1 MEKCNHEHC
10 TCEHELEEENC
21 TCDDECSCEHENCTC
36 NDECSCEHEE
46 QEIKKEDKHTNKL
59 NEAYNKISE
68 LEDAL
73 LRSKAE
79 FINYRKRLE
88 DEQSRLLK
96 FCNEDIIKEIL
107 PIIDNFERAISMD
120 DDNLNDEV
128 SKFLSGFKLIY
139 GNLISILNAYEVVEI
154 KSLNEPFDPTYHQAV
169 LTEEKEGT
177 EPGIVLEVLQ
187 KGYLLKGKVMRPA
200 MVKVSK

>member
-1 MEKCNHEHC
+1 MEKEKCSEEC
-10 TCEHELEEENC
+10 TCEQEECLDENC
-21 TCDDECSCEHENCTC
+21 HCVEECA
-36 NDECSCEHEE
+36 CEHEE
-46 QEIKKEDKHTNKL
+46 KNTKKKDKKDKHTDKL

-73 LRSKAE
+73 LRIKAD

-96 FCNEDIIKEIL
+96 FCNEDIIKEFL
-107 PIIDNFERAISMD
+107 PVIDNFERAISMD

-139 GNLISILNAYEVVEI
+139 SNLVSILNSYEVVEI
-154 KSLNEPFDPTYHQAV
+154 KSLNEAFDPTYHQAV
-169 LTEEKEGT
+169 LTEEKEGI
-177 EPGIVLEVLQ
+177 EAGIVLEVLQ
-187 KGYLLKGKVMRPA
+187 KGYILKGKVIRPV

>member
-10 TCEHELEEENC
+10 ACEHELEQENC
-21 TCDDECSCEHENCTC
+21 TCGDECSCEQEDCTC
-36 NDECSCEHEE
+36 CDECTCEYEE
-46 QEIKKEDKHTNKL
+46 KEEEHTNKL